1 MRTWVEPRE
10 ASSPQDGECHHEG
23 GSIQMSHDG
32 KDISG
37 SELDVMRHSAA
48 HVLAKAVQRLYPG
61 SKLGI
66 GPVIEN
72 GFYYDIDVPSKL
84 GEDDLPRI
92 EAAMRE
98 IIAAEEPFKREEWS
112 KQQALEHY
120 SSRDDNPYK
129 REIIEALSED
139 ESISVYWTG
148 SDWVDLCRGP
158 HIPNSAGLGA
168 FKLTTVAGAYWRGD
182 EHRPMLQRIYG
193 TAWQT
198 QEQLEHYLE
207 QVEDAKRRDHRRIGK
222 ELDLFTFSDLV
233 GPGLPLWL
241 PKGATIRRELE
252 RWVTDLEL
260 ERGYQHVITPD
271 VAKVEMYK
279 VSGHWDHYKDVM
291 FPVMEDG
298 EEQLVLRPMN
308 CPHHIQVYRHEKRS
322 YRELPMRIAEFGT
335 MWRYEK
341 SGELSG
347 LSRTRRMDLNDA
359 HIFCTPDQIQDE
371 IVGVVELIE
380 HVYSVLG
387 IADHWYRLSLWDP
400 SDKEKYVDNPEMW
413 DRGEQYLKDAMARLS
428 LDYVVAP
435 GEAAFYGPKIDIQLR
450 DPLGHS
456 ETISTIQVDFHL
468 PSQFQLE
475 YVGED
480 GQFHRPVMIHRGVI
494 GTLVRMIAYLI
505 EKYAGAFPL
514 WLAPVQAVIVPIAD
528 RHVDYA
534 LSVASELRRSGFR
547 VDVDRRRE
555 KMQAKIRDAQAQQVP
570 YMLVVGD
577 RDQQA
582 GTVSVR
588 ERRQGDLGAQ
598 PLAEFVHSM
607 QERRAAYR

>member
-1 MRTWVEPRE
+1 
-10 ASSPQDGECHHEG
+10 
-23 GSIQMSHDG
+23 MSHDG
-32 KDISG
+32 KDISA

-48 HVLAKAVQRLYPG
+48 HVLAKAVQQLYPG

-92 EAAMRE
+92 EAAMHE
-98 IIAAEEPFKREEWS
+98 IVAAAEPFKREEWS

-120 SSRDDNPYK
+120 SEQESNPYK
-129 REIIEALSED
+129 REIIEALAED
-139 ESISVYWTG
+139 EPISFYWTG

-158 HIPNSAGLGA
+158 HVVDSSKLGA
-168 FKLTTVAGAYWRGD
+168 FKLTSVAGAYWRGD
-182 EHRPMLQRIYG
+182 ERRPMLQRIYG

-222 ELDLFTFSDLV
+222 ELGLFTFADLV

-279 VSGHWDHYKDVM
+279 VSGHWDHYKDAM
-291 FPVMEDG
+291 FPVMEAGD
-298 EEQLVLRPMN
+298 EQIVLRPMN
-308 CPHHIQVYRHEKRS
+308 CPHHIQIYMHEQRS
-322 YRELPMRIAEFGT
+322 YRELPMRLAEFGT

-347 LSRTRRMDLNDA
+347 LSRVRRMDLNDA
-359 HIFCTPDQIQDE
+359 HIFCTPDQILDE
-371 IVGVVELIE
+371 IVGVVDLIE
-380 HVYSVLG
+380 YVYRVLG
-387 IADHWYRLSLWDP
+387 ITDHWYRLSLWDP

-413 DRGEQYLKDAMARLS
+413 ERGERYLKEAMARLK
-428 LDYVVAP
+428 LEYVEAP

-468 PSQFQLE
+468 PNQFQLE

-514 WLAPVQAVIVPIAD
+514 WLAPVQAIIVPIAD
-528 RHVDYA
+528 RHLDYA
-534 LSVASELRRSGFR
+534 LSVSAELKRAGFR
-547 VDVDRRRE
+547 VEVDRRRE

-598 PLAEFVHSM
+598 PLGDFL
-607 QERRAAYR
+607 QTLQQRRAEHT

>member
-1 MRTWVEPRE
+1 
-10 ASSPQDGECHHEG
+10 
-23 GSIQMSHDG
+23 MSHNG
-32 KDISG
+32 KSVSA
-37 SELDVMRHSAA
+37 SELEVMRHSAA
-48 HVLAKAVQRLYPG
+48 HVLAKAIQRLYPG

-72 GFYYDIDVPSKL
+72 GFYYDIDIPAKL

-92 EAAMRE
+92 EAAMHE
-98 IIAAEEPFKREEWS
+98 IVAASEPFKREEWS

-120 SSRDDNPYK
+120 STEDDNPYK
-129 REIIEALSED
+129 REIIEGLPED
-139 ESISVYWTG
+139 EPISFYWTG

-158 HIPNSAGLGA
+158 HVTNSAKLGDA
-168 FKLTTVAGAYWRGD
+168 FKLTNLAGAYWRGD

-198 QEQLEHYLE
+198 QDQLEHYLE
-207 QVEDAKRRDHRRIGK
+207 ALEDARRRDHRRIGK
-222 ELDLFTFSDLV
+222 DLGLFTFSDLV

-271 VAKVEMYK
+271 VAKVELYK
-279 VSGHWDHYKDVM
+279 VSGHWDHYKDSM
-291 FPVMEDG
+291 FPVMDSG
-298 EEQLVLRPMN
+298 DEQPIVLRPMN
-308 CPHHIQVYRHEKRS
+308 CPHHIQIYKHEQRS
-322 YRELPMRIAEFGT
+322 YRDLPMRLAEFGT

-347 LSRTRRMDLNDA
+347 LSRVRRMDLNDA
-359 HIFCTPDQIQDE
+359 HIVCTPDQIQDE
-371 IVGVVELIE
+371 IVGVVDLIE
-380 HVYSVLG
+380 YIYAELG
-387 IADHWYRLSLWDP
+387 IRDHWYRLSLWDP
-400 SDKEKYVDNPEMW
+400 EDKAKYVDNPEMW
-413 DRGEQYLKDAMARLS
+413 ERGERYLKEAMARLK
-428 LDYVVAP
+428 LDYVEAP

-468 PSQFQLE
+468 PNQFEME

-528 RHVDYA
+528 RHLEYA
-534 LSVASELRRSGFR
+534 NSVAAQLRRAHFR
-547 VDVDRRRE
+547 VEVDSRRE
-555 KMQAKIRDAQAQQVP
+555 KMQAKIRDAQSQQVP

-598 PLAEFVHSM
+598 PLDEFLGTLRD
-607 QERRAAYR
+607 RREAHT

>member
-1 MRTWVEPRE
+1 
-10 ASSPQDGECHHEG
+10 
-23 GSIQMSHDG
+23 MSHDG

-308 CPHHIQVYRHEKRS
+308 CPHHIQVYRHEQRS

-494 GTLVRMIAYLI
+494 GTLVRMIAYL
-505 EKYAGAFPL
+505 
-514 WLAPVQAVIVPIAD
+514 
-528 RHVDYA
+528 
-534 LSVASELRRSGFR
+534 
-547 VDVDRRRE
+547 
-555 KMQAKIRDAQAQQVP
+555 
-570 YMLVVGD
+570 
-577 RDQQA
+577 
-582 GTVSVR
+582 
-588 ERRQGDLGAQ
+588 
-598 PLAEFVHSM
+598 
-607 QERRAAYR
+607 

>member
-1 MRTWVEPRE
+1 
-10 ASSPQDGECHHEG
+10 
-23 GSIQMSHDG
+23 MSHDG

-37 SELDVMRHSAA
+37 SDLDVMRHSAA

-72 GFYYDIDVPSKL
+72 GFYYDIDVPAKL

-98 IIAAEEPFKREEWS
+98 IVAAAEPFKREEWS
-112 KQQALEHY
+112 KQQALDHY
-120 SSRDDNPYK
+120 SARDVNPYK

-139 ESISVYWTG
+139 EPISFYWTG

-158 HIPNSAGLGA
+158 HIANSASLGA
-168 FKLTTVAGAYWRGD
+168 FKLTSVAGAYWRGD
-182 EHRPMLQRIYG
+182 ERRPMLQRIYG

-198 QEQLEHYLE
+198 QEQLKHYLE

-222 ELDLFTFSDLV
+222 DLGLFAFSDLV

-241 PKGATIRRELE
+241 PKGATISRELE

-279 VSGHWDHYKDVM
+279 VSGHWEHYKDAM
-291 FPVMEDG
+291 FPIMEDG

-308 CPHHIQVYRHEKRS
+308 CPHHIQIYRHEQRS
-322 YRELPMRIAEFGT
+322 YRELPMRLAEFGT

-347 LSRTRRMDLNDA
+347 LSRTRRMELNDA
-359 HIFCTPDQIQDE
+359 HIFCTPEQIQDE

-387 IADHWYRLSLWDP
+387 ITDHWYRLSLWDP

-413 DRGEQYLKDAMARLS
+413 ERGERYLKEAMARLK
-428 LDYVVAP
+428 LEYVEAP

-528 RHVDYA
+528 RHLDYA
-534 LSVASELRRSGFR
+534 LSVAADLRRGGFR

-598 PLAEFVHSM
+598 PLADFLMTM
-607 QERRAAYR
+607 QQRRADHT

>member
-1 MRTWVEPRE
+1 
-10 ASSPQDGECHHEG
+10 
-23 GSIQMSHDG
+23 MSHNG
-32 KDISG
+32 SSVSE

-48 HVLAKAVQRLYPG
+48 HILAKAVQRLYPG

-66 GPVIEN
+66 GPVIEH
-72 GFYYDIDVPSKL
+72 GFYYDIDVPTRLS
-84 GEDDLPRI
+84 EDDLPRI
-92 EAAMRE
+92 EAEMHD
-98 IIAAEEPFKREEWS
+98 IVAAAEPFKREEWS
-112 KQQALEHY
+112 KQQALQHY
-120 SSRDDNPYK
+120 SADDDNPYK
-129 REIIEALSED
+129 REIIEGLAED
-139 ESISVYWTG
+139 EAISLYWTG
-148 SDWVDLCRGP
+148 ADWVDLCRGP
-158 HIPNSAGLGA
+158 HVANSKELKA
-168 FKLTTVAGAYWRGD
+168 FKLTNLAGAYWRGD

-198 QEQLEHYLE
+198 QDQLDHYLA

-222 ELDLFTFSDLV
+222 ELGLFMFSDLV

-260 ERGYQHVITPD
+260 QRGYQHVITPD

-279 VSGHWDHYKDVM
+279 VSGHWAHYQDSM
-291 FPVMEDG
+291 FPVMHAGD
-298 EEQLVLRPMN
+298 EELVLRPMN
-308 CPHHIQVYRHEKRS
+308 CPHHIQIYQYEQRS
-322 YRELPMRIAEFGT
+322 YRELPMRLAEFGT

-347 LSRTRRMDLNDA
+347 LSRVRRMDLNDA
-359 HIFCTPDQIQDE
+359 HIFCTPEQIQDE

-380 HVYSVLG
+380 DIYRELG
-387 IADHWYRLSLWDP
+387 ITDHWYRLSLWDP
-400 SDKEKYVDNPEMW
+400 NDKDKYVDNPEMW
-413 DRGEQYLKDAMARLS
+413 ERGERYLKDAMARLG
-428 LDYVVAP
+428 LDYVEAP

-468 PSQFQLE
+468 PNQFQLE
-475 YVGED
+475 YVGDD

-505 EKYAGAFPL
+505 EKYGGAFPL

-528 RHVDYA
+528 RHLDYA
-534 LSVASELRRSGFR
+534 SGVASNLRRAGFR
-547 VDVDRRRE
+547 VEVDSRRE

-588 ERRQGDLGAQ
+588 ERREGDVGAK
-598 PLAEFVHSM
+598 PVVEFVAEM
-607 QERRAAYR
+607 EQRRKDRS

>member
-1 MRTWVEPRE
+1 
-10 ASSPQDGECHHEG
+10 
-23 GSIQMSHDG
+23 MSHDG

-48 HVLAKAVQRLYPG
+48 HVLAKAIQRLYPG

-72 GFYYDIDVPSKL
+72 GFYYDIDIPSRL

-92 EAAMRE
+92 ESEMRDIVAAG
-98 IIAAEEPFKREEWS
+98 EPFKREEWS
-112 KQQALEHY
+112 KGEALQHY
-120 SSRDDNPYK
+120 TAEDDNPYK
-129 REIIEALSED
+129 REIIEALD
-139 ESISVYWTG
+139 EHEPISFYRTG
-148 SDWVDLCRGP
+148 PDWVDLCRGP
-158 HIPNSAGLGA
+158 HVADSSKLGA
-168 FKLTTVAGAYWRGD
+168 FKLTNVAGAYWRGD

-198 QEQLEHYLE
+198 QDQLEHYLE

-222 ELDLFTFSDLV
+222 ELGLFTFADLV

-260 ERGYQHVITPD
+260 DRGYQHVITPD

-279 VSGHWDHYKDVM
+279 VSGHWEHYKDSM
-291 FPVMEDG
+291 FPIMQAGD
-298 EEQLVLRPMN
+298 EELVLRPMN
-308 CPHHIQVYRHEKRS
+308 CPHHIMIYQHEQRS
-322 YRELPMRIAEFGT
+322 YRELPMRLAEFGT
-335 MWRYEK
+335 MWRFEK

-347 LSRTRRMDLNDA
+347 LSRVRRMDLNDA

-380 HVYSVLG
+380 YVYGVLG
-387 IADHWYRLSLWDP
+387 ITDHWYRLSLWDP
-400 SDKEKYVDNPEMW
+400 NDKAKYVDNPEMW
-413 DRGEQYLKDAMARLS
+413 ERGERYLKEAMARLA
-428 LDYVVAP
+428 LDYVEAP

-468 PSQFQLE
+468 PNQFELE

-528 RHVDYA
+528 RHLDYA
-534 LSVASELRRSGFR
+534 SSVASALRRNGFR
-547 VDVDRRRE
+547 VEVDKRRE

-577 RDQQA
+577 RDQQG

-588 ERRQGDLGAQ
+588 ERRAGDLGAQ
-598 PLAEFVHSM
+598 PLAELVELM
-607 QERRAAYR
+607 RKRREDHT

>member
-1 MRTWVEPRE
+1 
-10 ASSPQDGECHHEG
+10 
-23 GSIQMSHDG
+23 MSHDG
-32 KDISG
+32 KDISA

-48 HVLAKAVQRLYPG
+48 HVLAKAVQHLYPG

-92 EAAMRE
+92 EQAMRD
-98 IIAAEEPFKREEWS
+98 IVASAEPFKREEWS
-112 KQQALEHY
+112 KPRALQHY
-120 SSRDDNPYK
+120 SSEDDNPYK
-129 REIIEALSED
+129 REIIEGLAED
-139 ESISVYWTG
+139 EPISFYWTG
-148 SDWVDLCRGP
+148 ADWVDLCRGP
-158 HIPNSAGLGA
+158 HVANSSELGP
-168 FKLTTVAGAYWRGD
+168 FKLLNVAGAYWRGD

-193 TAWQT
+193 TVWQSE
-198 QEQLEHYLE
+198 EQLEHYLE
-207 QVEDAKRRDHRRIGK
+207 LLEDARRRDHRRIGK
-222 ELDLFTFSDLV
+222 ELGLFTFSDLV

-260 ERGYQHVITPD
+260 ERGYLHVSTPD

-279 VSGHWDHYKDVM
+279 VSGHWDHYKDAM
-291 FPVMEDG
+291 FPVMEAG

-308 CPHHIQVYRHEKRS
+308 CPHHIQIYQHEQRS

-347 LSRTRRMDLNDA
+347 LSRVRRMALNDA
-359 HIFCTPDQIQDE
+359 HIFCTPEQIEDE
-371 IVGVVELIE
+371 IVGVVDLIE
-380 HVYSVLG
+380 YVYGVLG
-387 IADHWYRLSLWDP
+387 ITDHWYRLSLWDP
-400 SDKEKYVDNPEMW
+400 NDKEKYVDNPEMW
-413 DRGEQYLKDAMARLS
+413 ARAEQYLKDAMARLN
-428 LDYVVAP
+428 LEYVEAP

-456 ETISTIQVDFHL
+456 ETISTVQVDFHL
-468 PSQFQLE
+468 PNQFKLE

-480 GQFHRPVMIHRGVI
+480 GQFHRPVMVHRGVI
-494 GTLVRMIAYLI
+494 GTLVRMVAYLI
-505 EKYAGAFPL
+505 EKYGGAFPL

-534 LSVASELRRSGFR
+534 ASVAGSLRKAGFR
-547 VDVDRRRE
+547 VEVDKRRE

-588 ERRQGDLGAQ
+588 ERRAGDMGAQ
-598 PLAEFVHSM
+598 PLADFVEVM
-607 QERRAAYR
+607 KQRRDDHT

>member
-1 MRTWVEPRE
+1 
-10 ASSPQDGECHHEG
+10 
-23 GSIQMSHDG
+23 MSHN
-32 KDISG
+32 G
-37 SELDVMRHSAA
+37 SSVSASDLDVMRHSAA
-48 HVLAKAVQRLYPG
+48 HILAKAVQRLYPG

-72 GFYYDIDVPSKL
+72 GFYYDIDIPARLS
-84 GEDDLPRI
+84 EDDLPRI
-92 EAAMRE
+92 EAEMRN
-98 IIAAEEPFKREEWS
+98 IVAAAEPFKREEWS
-112 KQQALEHY
+112 KAQALEHY
-120 SSRDDNPYK
+120 SADDDNPYK
-129 REIIEALSED
+129 REILEGLAED
-139 ESISVYWTG
+139 EPISFYWTG
-148 SDWVDLCRGP
+148 PNWVDLCRGP
-158 HIPNSAGLGA
+158 HVSDASQLKA
-168 FKLTTVAGAYWRGD
+168 FKLTNVAGAYWRGD

-198 QEQLEHYLE
+198 QDQLEHYLE

-222 ELDLFTFSDLV
+222 ELGLFMFSDLV

-260 ERGYQHVITPD
+260 ERGYLHVITPD
-271 VAKVEMYK
+271 VAKVDMYK
-279 VSGHWDHYKDVM
+279 VSGHWAHYQDAM
-291 FPVMEDG
+291 FPIMHAGD
-298 EEQLVLRPMN
+298 EELVLRPMN
-308 CPHHIQVYRHEKRS
+308 CPHHIQIYQNEQRS
-322 YRELPMRIAEFGT
+322 YRELPMRLAEFGT

-347 LSRTRRMDLNDA
+347 LSRVRRMDLNDA
-359 HIFCTPDQIQDE
+359 HIFCTPEQIQDE

-380 HVYSVLG
+380 HVYRELG
-387 IADHWYRLSLWDP
+387 ISDHWYRLSLWDP
-400 SDKEKYVDNPEMW
+400 NDKDKYVDNPEMW
-413 DRGEQYLKDAMARLS
+413 ERGEQYLKDAMARLG
-428 LDYVVAP
+428 LDYVEAP

-468 PSQFQLE
+468 PNQFQLE
-475 YVGED
+475 YVGDD

-505 EKYAGAFPL
+505 EKYGGAFPL
-514 WLAPVQAVIVPIAD
+514 WLAPVQAMVIPIAD
-528 RHVDYA
+528 RHLDYA
-534 LSVASELRRSGFR
+534 DSVAGNLRKRGFR
-547 VDVDRRRE
+547 VEVDSRRE

-577 RDQQA
+577 RDRQA

-588 ERRQGDLGAQ
+588 ERREGDLGAQ
-598 PLAEFVHSM
+598 PLGAFLLSLE
-607 QERRAAYR
+607 ERRAERT

>member
-1 MRTWVEPRE
+1 
-10 ASSPQDGECHHEG
+10 
-23 GSIQMSHDG
+23 MSHNGNDV
-32 KDISG
+32 SA

-48 HVLAKAVQRLYPG
+48 HVLAKAIQRLYPG

-72 GFYYDIDVPSKL
+72 GFYYDIDIPSRL
-84 GEDDLPRI
+84 SEDDLPRI
-92 EAAMRE
+92 ESEMRD
-98 IIAAEEPFKREEWS
+98 IVAGAEPFKREEWS
-112 KQQALEHY
+112 KDQALEHY
-120 SSRDDNPYK
+120 SSADDNPYK
-129 REIIEALSED
+129 REIIEGLAED
-139 ESISVYWTG
+139 EPISFYRTG
-148 SDWVDLCRGP
+148 PDWVDLCRGP
-158 HIPNSAGLGA
+158 HVDNASQLGA
-168 FKLTTVAGAYWRGD
+168 FKLTNVAGAYWRGD
-182 EHRPMLQRIYG
+182 ERRPMLQRIYG

-198 QEQLEHYLE
+198 QDQLEHYLE

-222 ELDLFTFSDLV
+222 ELGLFTFSDLV

-271 VAKVEMYK
+271 VAKAELYK
-279 VSGHWDHYKDVM
+279 VSGHWDHYKDAM
-291 FPVMEDG
+291 FPVMEAGD
-298 EEQLVLRPMN
+298 EQPIVLRPMN
-308 CPHHIQVYRHEKRS
+308 CPHHIQIFQHEQRS
-322 YRELPMRIAEFGT
+322 YRELPMRLAEFGT

-347 LSRTRRMDLNDA
+347 LSRVRRMDLNDA

-371 IVGVVELIE
+371 IIGVVELIE
-380 HVYSVLG
+380 DVYRVLG
-387 IADHWYRLSLWDP
+387 ITDHWYRLSLWDP
-400 SDKEKYVDNPEMW
+400 NDKEKYVDNPEMW
-413 DRGEQYLKDAMARLS
+413 ERGERYLKDAMAVLK
-428 LDYVVAP
+428 LEYVEAP

-468 PSQFQLE
+468 PSQFGLE

-528 RHVDYA
+528 RHLDYA
-534 LSVASELRRSGFR
+534 ASVASALRSGGFR
-547 VDVDRRRE
+547 VEVDSRRE

-588 ERRQGDLGAQ
+588 ERRAGDLGAKS
-598 PLAEFVHSM
+598 LIDLLELL
-607 QERRAAYR
+607 RRRREDRT

>member
-1 MRTWVEPRE
+1 
-10 ASSPQDGECHHEG
+10 
-23 GSIQMSHDG
+23 MSHNG
-32 KDISG
+32 PNVAS

-72 GFYYDIDVPSKL
+72 GFYYDIDIPTRLS
-84 GEDDLPRI
+84 EDDLPRI
-92 EAAMRE
+92 EDAMRE
-98 IIAAEEPFKREEWS
+98 IIAASEPFKREEWS
-112 KQQALEHY
+112 KDQALQHY
-120 SSRDDNPYK
+120 SADDDNPFK
-129 REIIEALSED
+129 REIIQDVPPDEPLSF
-139 ESISVYWTG
+139 YRTG
-148 SDWVDLCRGP
+148 ADWIDLCRGP
-158 HIPNSAGLGA
+158 HVPDASQIGA
-168 FKLTTVAGAYWRGD
+168 FKLLNVAGAYWRGD

-198 QEQLEHYLE
+198 QDQLDHYLAQLE
-207 QVEDAKRRDHRRIGK
+207 DARQRDHRRIGK
-222 ELDLFTFSDLV
+222 ELGLFAFSDLV

-271 VAKVEMYK
+271 VAKVDMYK
-279 VSGHWDHYKDVM
+279 VSGHWEHYKDAM
-291 FPVMEDG
+291 FPVMQAGD
-298 EEQLVLRPMN
+298 EQLVLRPMN
-308 CPHHIQVYRHEKRS
+308 CPHHIQIYQHEQRS
-322 YRELPMRIAEFGT
+322 YRELPLRLAEFGT

-347 LSRTRRMDLNDA
+347 LSRVRRMDLNDA
-359 HIFCTPDQIQDE
+359 HIFCTPDQILDE
-371 IVGVVELIE
+371 IVGVVDLIE
-380 HVYSVLG
+380 YIYRVLG
-387 IADHWYRLSLWDP
+387 ITDHWYRLSLGDP
-400 SDKEKYVDNPEMW
+400 NDKEKYVDNPEMW
-413 DRGEQYLKDAMARLS
+413 ERGEAYLKAAMARLG
-428 LDYVVAP
+428 LAYVEAP

-468 PSQFQLE
+468 PSQFGLE

-505 EKYAGAFPL
+505 EKYGGAFPL
-514 WLAPVQAVIVPIAD
+514 WLSPIQAVVVPISD
-528 RHVDYA
+528 RHVEYA
-534 LSVASELRRSGFR
+534 SSVAAALRSRGFR
-547 VDVDRRRE
+547 VEVDTRRE
-555 KMQAKIRDAQAQQVP
+555 RMQAKLRDAQAQQVP

-588 ERRQGDLGAQ
+588 ERRAGDVGAK
-598 PLAEFVHSM
+598 PLADFIAQLET
-607 QERRAAYR
+607 QRAEKT

>member
-1 MRTWVEPRE
+1 
-10 ASSPQDGECHHEG
+10 
-23 GSIQMSHDG
+23 MSHNGD
-32 KDISG
+32 DVSA

-72 GFYYDIDVPSKL
+72 GFYYDIDVPSRL
-84 GEDDLPRI
+84 SDDDLPRI
-92 EAAMRE
+92 ESAMRE
-98 IIAAEEPFKREEWS
+98 IVAEGESFKREEWS
-112 KQQALEHY
+112 KQRALEHY
-120 SSRDDNPYK
+120 SSDDNNPYK
-129 REIIEALSED
+129 REIIEALPEN
-139 ESISVYWTG
+139 EPISFYWTG
-148 SDWVDLCRGP
+148 TDWVDLCRGP
-158 HIPNSAGLGA
+158 HVENVSRLGP
-168 FKLTTVAGAYWRGD
+168 FKLTSVAGAYWRGD

-198 QEQLEHYLE
+198 QDQLEHYLW
-207 QVEDAKRRDHRRIGK
+207 QVEDARRRDHRRIGK
-222 ELDLFTFSDLV
+222 DLGLFTFSDLV

-260 ERGYQHVITPD
+260 ERGYQHVATPD

-279 VSGHWDHYKDVM
+279 VSGHWEHYKDAM
-291 FPVMEDG
+291 FPVMDAG
-298 EEQLVLRPMN
+298 DEQLVLRPMN
-308 CPHHIQVYRHEKRS
+308 CPHHIQIYRHEQRS
-322 YRELPMRIAEFGT
+322 YRELPMRLAEFGT

-347 LSRTRRMDLNDA
+347 LSRVRRMDLNDA
-359 HIFCTPDQIQDE
+359 HIFCTPDQILDE

-380 HVYSVLG
+380 DIYRVLG
-387 IADHWYRLSLWDP
+387 ISDHWYRLSLWDP
-400 SDKEKYVDNPEMW
+400 SDKAKYVDNPEMW
-413 DRGEQYLKDAMARLS
+413 ERGERYLKEAMARLQ
-428 LDYVVAP
+428 LPYVEAP

-468 PSQFQLE
+468 PNQFQLE

-505 EKYAGAFPL
+505 EKYGGAFPL

-528 RHVDYA
+528 RHLDYA
-534 LSVASELRRSGFR
+534 LSVADTLRRSGFR
-547 VDVDRRRE
+547 VEVDKRRE

-598 PLAEFVHSM
+598 PVADFVEVVKQRREDHS
-607 QERRAAYR
+607 